1 MTIGALWPMWD
12 HLPWSFGFLYRACAP
27 QESFRIHVVMA
38 LELTVNFS
46 SISFDN
52 HRIHSENSR
61 LVSQKQKKRGSISR
75 VFLGFLGGGGK
86 RDHILLFLLFSFLG
100 WVCCS
105 YFRSGKYGQHNRD
118 HNSNDLWFLIYF
130 FYTFITDHSIHSD
143 YSDTRIN
150 SIQ

>member
-1 MTIGALWPMWD
+1 MWD

-61 LVSQKQKKRGSISR
+61 LGSQKQKKRGSISR

-86 RDHILLFLLFSFLG
+86 RDHILLFLLFSFWGGCAAHTLG
-100 WVCCS
+100 RES
-105 YFRSGKYGQHNRD
+105 MDSTTE
-118 HNSNDLWFLIYF
+118 I
-130 FYTFITDHSIHSD
+130 ITQMTYDF
-143 YSDTRIN
+143 
-150 SIQ
+150 